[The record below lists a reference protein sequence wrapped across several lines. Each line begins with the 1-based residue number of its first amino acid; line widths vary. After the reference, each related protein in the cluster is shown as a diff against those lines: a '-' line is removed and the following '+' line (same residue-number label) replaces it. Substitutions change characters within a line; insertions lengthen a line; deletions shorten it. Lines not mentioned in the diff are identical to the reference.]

1 MCGPCPSGVA
11 LEPRIRLTVFGVAAN
26 LHSQAMDCR
35 TCLVA
40 CAVLV
45 STFLASFGSDAATAE
60 FFEMRIRP
68 LLAENC
74 YACHTSAR
82 KGGLEAD
89 SGEGL
94 RRGGNSGPALLPGNS
109 AGSLLIQA
117 VSQTHERLSMPPQG
131 KLADNQIEDL
141 KAWIDAGAS
150 WPETQEDLLPAAE
163 TASHVVPPEQRAFW
177 SFQPLQES
185 SPPEVRNSS
194 WPRSPI
200 DHFILAKL
208 EQEGLEPVPAAGK
221 RTLIRRASFDLI
233 GLPPSP
239 QEVEAFLA
247 DDDSPEAF
255 ARVVDRLLSSPHY
268 GERWGRHWLDLA
280 RYSDGRIGA
289 REDTPYPNAH
299 RYRDWVVKAFN
310 QDLPYDRFIK
320 AQLAADLLPSEE
332 QEELLAGLGFLVLA
346 PSQDDLVDVTARSFM
361 ALTVG
366 CARCHD
372 HKYDPIPTQD
382 FYSLKGVFAS
392 SEAWEYPL
400 VEEQIV
406 EVYKKAQEKVTDKKD
421 SIQKFIKSQSAEL
434 TDILLEQTS
443 SYMVVAWKVIRGH
456 RPSAQAAAEEAQLD
470 SEVLDRWI
478 KYLDQTEKEY
488 PYLQDWEEMMGRGGS
503 LEEARDL
510 ADRFQEIA
518 LNINREKKELE
529 DRNYVKLGGAKG
541 AADMGTRQYANLE
554 FLDLQKWYL
563 WRDLAAEPHP
573 RGSFRFE
580 GGVTYYGSEE
590 GLEIDRFLTGQW
602 KRHLDLRREELKKLE
617 EAVPEPY
624 PFLQGYRDLEKPKDL
639 RIAIRGDEDN
649 PGKVAPRRFLHVLSE
664 GVPESFS
671 QGSGRLELAK
681 AIASPENPLTA
692 RVMVNRVWQHHFG
705 QGIIRTPSNL
715 GRLGAKASHPGL
727 LDYLAA
733 RFIRSG
739 WSIKALHREIMLSA
753 TYALSSQQREE
764 NAEKDPDNRLLW
776 RANLIQRLDAEAL
789 RDTILAV
796 SGQLDRTL
804 GGPSVPLDDGLHR
817 RTLYAVVSRTKP
829 DPTLAM
835 FDFPDPNTHSAMRG
849 ITVGPMQRLYFLN
862 SNFVMDQA
870 AALAERLKQEAPDG
884 TERRIERAYALLYG
898 RPPTA
903 AEVQLGLDYVQ
914 KGEEAWPEYA
924 QVLLASSEFS
934 SVP

>member
-1 MCGPCPSGVA
+1 M
-11 LEPRIRLTVFGVAAN
+11 
-26 LHSQAMDCR
+26 SQ
-35 TCLVA
+35 
-40 CAVLV
+40 
-45 STFLASFGSDAATAE
+45 ASFGSDAATAE

-82 KGGLEAD
+82 KGGLQAD

-94 RRGGNSGPALLPGNS
+94 RRGGNSGPAVLPGNS

-131 KLADNQIEDL
+131 KLADKQVEDL
-141 KAWIDAGAS
+141 KAWIDAGAV
-150 WPETQEDLLPAAE
+150 WPDPEEDVLPAAE

-185 SPPEVRNSS
+185 SPPPVRDRS
-194 WPRSPI
+194 WPRAPI

-208 EQEGLEPVPAAGK
+208 EEEGLEPVPAAVK
-221 RTLIRRASFDLI
+221 RTLIRRASFDLV

-239 QEVEAFLA
+239 EEVEAFLA
-247 DDDSPEAF
+247 DDDSHEAF
-255 ARVVDRLLSSPHY
+255 GRVVDRLLASPHY
-268 GERWGRHWLDLA
+268 GERWGRYWLDLA
-280 RYSDGRIGA
+280 RYSDGSIGA

-310 QDLPYDRFIK
+310 QDLPYDRFIE

-332 QEELLAGLGFLVLA
+332 QVELLAGLGFLVLA

-361 ALTVG
+361 GLTVG

-392 SEAWEYPL
+392 SEVWEYPL
-400 VEEQIV
+400 VEEPIV
-406 EVYKKAQEKVTDKKD
+406 EIYKKAEEKVSGQKD
-421 SIQKFIKSQSAEL
+421 AIQRFIKSQSEQL

-443 SYMVVAWKVIRGH
+443 SYMVAAWKVIRDH
-456 RPSAQAAAEEAQLD
+456 QPSADAAAEEAQLD
-470 SEVLDRWI
+470 SEVVDRWI
-478 KYLDQTEKEY
+478 KYLDEAEKEH
-488 PYLQDWEEMMGRGGS
+488 PYLKDWQAMLGRGGS

-510 ADRFQEIA
+510 ADRFQETV
-518 LNINREKKELE
+518 LTTDLEKKELE

-541 AADMGTRQYANLE
+541 ATDMGTRQYANLE

-573 RGSFRFE
+573 RGSFKFE
-580 GGVTYYGSEE
+580 GGVVYYGSEE
-590 GLEIDRFLTGQW
+590 GLEIDRFLTGEW
-602 KRHLDLRREELKKLE
+602 KRHLARMRKELKRLE

-624 PFLQGYRDLEKPKDL
+624 PFLHGYRDLEKPKDL
-639 RIAIRGDEDN
+639 RIAIRGDEDSL
-649 PGKVAPRRFLHVLSE
+649 GKLAPRRFLHVLSE
-664 GVPESFS
+664 GVPANFS
-671 QGSGRLELAK
+671 QGSGRLELAQ

-705 QGIIRTPSNL
+705 QGIVRTPSNL

-733 RFIRSG
+733 RFIQNG

-753 TYALSSQQREE
+753 TYSLSSQHRKD

-796 SGQLDRTL
+796 SGTLDRTL
-804 GGPSVPLDDGLHR
+804 GGPSVPLDDDHRR

-829 DPTLAM
+829 NPTLAM
-835 FDFPDPNTHSAMRG
+835 FDFPDPNTHSARRG

-862 SNFVMDQA
+862 SGFVMNQA
-870 AALAERLKQEAPDG
+870 AALAERLKKEVPEG
-884 TERRIERAYALLYG
+884 TQPRIQRAYGLLYG
-898 RPPTA
+898 RPPSA
-903 AEVQLGLDYVQ
+903 AEVQLGLDYLR
-914 KGEEAWPEYA
+914 KGEEAWPKYA